1 MNTWDKL
8 NTSMEKHTRKW
19 YFIEREQQI
28 LLALERDKRDD
39 PGDMGLI
46 KEDFLKE
53 CEFVLRFRRK
63 ERPVVRK
70 QETRCSRR

>member
-8 NTSMEKHTRKW
+8 NTSMEKHTSKW
-19 YFIEREQQI
+19 YLIEREHQL

-46 KEDFLKE
+46 KEDFLKKYE
-53 CEFVLRFRRK
+53 VCAEIWK
-63 ERPVVRK
+63 EGNA
-70 QETRCSRR
+70 

>member
-1 MNTWDKL
+1 MDTWDKL
-8 NTSMEKHTRKW
+8 NISMEKHTRKW
-19 YFIEREQQI
+19 YLIERERQI

-53 CEFVLRFRRK
+53 CEVCAKIWK
-63 ERPVVRK
+63 EGK
-70 QETRCSRR
+70 A